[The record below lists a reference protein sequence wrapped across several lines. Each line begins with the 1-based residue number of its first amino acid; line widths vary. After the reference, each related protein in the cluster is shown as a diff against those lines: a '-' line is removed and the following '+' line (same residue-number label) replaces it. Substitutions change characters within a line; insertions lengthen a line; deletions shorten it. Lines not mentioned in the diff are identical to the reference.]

1 MDHDKTLP
9 VVVETTARTQHVS
22 RHSRAR
28 VLLSALFVLAAVQCA
43 RVASTV
49 GIGFSHATVNVP
61 LHAEEALSK
70 CRLLEVPPG
79 PSPSFHTRS
88 QSDRFVPG
96 TKATLITVGRHS
108 AAGCEGPLL
117 TRLLQNATVW
127 TGGADGLEV
136 VNGDILLDGG
146 IIQRIHSVD
155 GSSRDRYED
164 YSTESVTRIDA
175 QGKWVSPG

>member
-49 GIGFSHATVNVP
+49 GIGSSHTTVNVP

-79 PSPSFHTRS
+79 PSPSFHSRL

-96 TKATLITVGRHS
+96 TKATLITVGRQN
-108 AAGCEGPLL
+108 AAGCKGLLL

-146 IIQRIHSVD
+146 IIKRFGDVGVD
-155 GSSRDRYED
+155 LLAQYTDIARVDAKGQW
-164 YSTESVTRIDA
+164 VT
-175 QGKWVSPG
+175 PG

>member
-79 PSPSFHTRS
+79 PSPSFHSRS

-108 AAGCEGPLL
+108 AAGCEGLLL
-117 TRLLQNATVW
+117 TRPSVCRTRPYGREEQTVSRSSMATFSSTV
-127 TGGADGLEV
+127 ASS
-136 VNGDILLDGG
+136 
-146 IIQRIHSVD
+146 SVSVMS
-155 GSSRDRYED
+155 GSTSWL
-164 YSTESVTRIDA
+164 STPI
-175 QGKWVSPG
+175 